1 MPDNY
6 LSLADLTIINDNN
19 SLDIEISD
27 LFQNAPLLQVLSA
40 VPASNGTVHK
50 YYKTTTAPVVGFRSI
65 NDGREHD
72 STERTSVSID
82 LKILD
87 ASFTFDMAEAN
98 AYKGGAEG
106 LLRLEAMEHLK
117 AAYFQLE
124 KQILGGTV
132 GGSASGFAGLANSL
146 NTAAK
151 CINAGGTADRSSV
164 YLIRSNPNEV
174 AVVAGNGGLLE
185 VGESMIQRASGSSV
199 GHLPVYFTPISGWYG
214 LQVGSSVKS
223 IARICNLDATTKG
236 VTDSML
242 YDAIATFEAGMLPNY
257 IVMNRRSAAQL
268 RKSRTATNATGAP
281 APWPTEIEGIPII
294 VTDAIGNAETA
305 LT

>member
-1 MPDNY
+1 MADDY
-6 LSLADLTIINDNN
+6 MSLADMTIINDQN

-27 LFQNAPLLQVLSA
+27 LFQKAPLLSVLSA

-50 YYKTTTAPVVGFRSI
+50 YYKTTGAPAVGFRSV

-72 STERTSVSID
+72 STDRTTVTID

-87 ASFTFDMAEAN
+87 ASFTFDRDLANSMA
-98 AYKGGAEG
+98 GGPEVV
-106 LLRLEAMEHLK
+106 LRMEAMEHLK
-117 AAYFQLE
+117 AAYFALE
-124 KQILGGTV
+124 KQVLLGTV
-132 GGSASGFAGLANSL
+132 GGAAGGFAGLANSL

-151 CINAGGTADRSSV
+151 CINAGGSTALSSV
-164 YLIRSNPNEV
+164 YLVRSNPNEV
-174 AVVAGNGGLLE
+174 SIVAGNGGQLD
-185 VGESMIQRASGSSV
+185 VGESIIQRASGSAT

-214 LQVGSSVKS
+214 LQVGSDVKS

-236 VTDSML
+236 VTDTLL
-242 YDAIATFEAGMLPNY
+242 YDAIATFEAGALPNY
-257 IVMNRRSAAQL
+257 IVMNRRSANQL
-268 RKSRTATNATGAP
+268 RKSRTATNGTGAP
-281 APWPTEIEGIPII
+281 APWPTDIEGIPIV